1 MTRNFTLDIIAT
13 YASLSI
19 NIFIMKEVRVFSPK
33 LKAYTHMSKENEKQ
47 YVSVKTGDPSAL
59 GLLGLA
65 IVTLVASS
73 QKLGITTGVSYV
85 LPWAIFLGAFA
96 QLFASILD
104 FKKENAFGG
113 TAFGG
118 YAFFWLG
125 VGMSWMMKLGMFGQ
139 AAADAIDPRQL
150 GFAFLGYLIFTFYM
164 TIGATQTNKVLFSI
178 FFMINFLFIGLA
190 GSSLGFMPEAMH
202 ELAAYSELIISLM
215 SFYLSA
221 ANIINMQFGYE
232 VLWVG
237 KPMTFLKKK

>member
-1 MTRNFTLDIIAT
+1 M
-13 YASLSI
+13 
-19 NIFIMKEVRVFSPK
+19 VFDSQNVGNPTK
-33 LKAYTHMSKENEKQ
+33 NMSNEKQ

-65 IVTLVASS
+65 LVTLVAST

-118 YAFFWLG
+118 YAFFWMA
-125 VGMSWMMKLGMFGQ
+125 VAMSWMMKLGIFGQ
-139 AAADAIDPRQL
+139 AAMDAIDPKQL
-150 GFAFLGYLIFTFYM
+150 GFAFLGYLIFTIFM
-164 TIGATQTNKVLFSI
+164 TLGATVTNKVLFSI

-190 GSSLGFMPEAMH
+190 GSTLGFMPEFMH
-202 ELAAYSELIISLM
+202 EIAAWSELIISIL
-215 SFYLSA
+215 SFYLSG
-221 ANIINMQFGYE
+221 ANVVNSQFGYE
-232 VLWVG
+232 FLWVG
-237 KPMTFLKKK
+237 KPINYFKKK

>member
-1 MTRNFTLDIIAT
+1 MN
-13 YASLSI
+13 
-19 NIFIMKEVRVFSPK
+19 
-33 LKAYTHMSKENEKQ
+33 NEKQ

-65 IVTLVASS
+65 LVTLVASS
-73 QKLGITTGVSYV
+73 QKLGITSGVSYV

-118 YAFFWLG
+118 YAFFWLA

-139 AAADAIDPRQL
+139 AAMEAIDPKQL
-150 GFAFLGYLIFTFYM
+150 GFAFVGYLIFTIYM
-164 TIGATQTNKVLFSI
+164 TLGATVTNKVLFSI

-190 GSSLGFMPEAMH
+190 GSTLGFMPEFMH
-202 ELAAYSELIISLM
+202 ELAAWSELIISIL

-221 ANIINMQFGYE
+221 ANILNMQFGYE
-232 VLWVG
+232 FLWIG
-237 KPMTFLKKK
+237 KPINYFKKK

>member
-1 MTRNFTLDIIAT
+1 MN
-13 YASLSI
+13 
-19 NIFIMKEVRVFSPK
+19 
-33 LKAYTHMSKENEKQ
+33 NEKQ

-65 IVTLVASS
+65 LVTLVASS
-73 QKLGITTGVSYV
+73 QKLGITSGVSYV

-118 YAFFWLG
+118 YAFFWLA

-139 AAADAIDPRQL
+139 AAMEAIDPKQL
-150 GFAFLGYLIFTFYM
+150 GFAFVGYLIFTIYM
-164 TIGATQTNKVLFSI
+164 TLGATVTNKVLFAI

-190 GSSLGFMPEAMH
+190 GSTLGFMPEAMH
-202 ELAAYSELIISLM
+202 QLAAWSELIISIL

-221 ANIINMQFGYE
+221 ANILNMQFGYE
-232 VLWVG
+232 FLWIG
-237 KPMTFLKKK
+237 KPINYFKKK